1 MDSRIYSSEQCSS
14 GADVPPPLP
23 GGERIAEHDRLR
35 SMRSL
40 VRGDG
45 RVTMG
50 KPNGDGR
57 DGVFDVAFRHQ
68 TIATIDI
75 RAHDQA

>member
-1 MDSRIYSSEQCSS
+1 
-14 GADVPPPLP
+14 
-23 GGERIAEHDRLR
+23 
-35 SMRSL
+35 MRSL